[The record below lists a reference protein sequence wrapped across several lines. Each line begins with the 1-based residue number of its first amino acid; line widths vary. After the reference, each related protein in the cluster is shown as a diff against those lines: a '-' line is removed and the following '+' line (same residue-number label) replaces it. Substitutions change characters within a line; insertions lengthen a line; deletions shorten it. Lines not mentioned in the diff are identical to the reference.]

1 MVHDLRSQSIIPQ
14 FVAHRGFSV
23 RYPENT
29 LLAIEQAL
37 LAGACYVECDV
48 QLTLDGV
55 PVLLHDDSLQ
65 RTCGVSANITELSW
79 VELNNISAHYAE
91 RFGEQFGQI
100 SIPSLSQLLALMKNW
115 PGRRVFVEIKRASIR
130 KFGEDHVFNAL
141 IDALG
146 RASEQVIVISF
157 DLNIVQRISN
167 ETVLPVGWVIE
178 EWTDANLALARQLA
192 PAYLFVDHERIPHNL
207 ATLPDTNWCWALYE
221 IDDAATAREW
231 IEKGAHYIETNDIGS
246 MLLVPEFAKSRCDG

>member
-1 MVHDLRSQSIIPQ
+1 MGQDLKSQSIIPQ

-65 RTCGVSANITELSW
+65 RTCGVSANITELRW
-79 VELNNISAHYAE
+79 AELNNIRVHYAE
-91 RFGEQFGQI
+91 HFGEQSGQI

-141 IDALG
+141 VDALG
-146 RASEQVIVISF
+146 SVSEQIIVISF
-157 DLNIVQRISN
+157 DLNIMQRINN
-167 ETVLPVGWVIE
+167 ETALPVGWVIE
-178 EWTDANLALARQLA
+178 EWTDANLALAQQLA
-192 PAYLFVDHERIPHNL
+192 PAYLFVDHESIPHNL
-207 ATLPDTNWCWALYE
+207 VTLPDTNWRWVLYE

-231 IEKGAHYIETNDIGS
+231 VEKGAHYIETNDIGS

>member
-1 MVHDLRSQSIIPQ
+1 MVQDSKSALIIPQ

-79 VELNNISAHYAE
+79 AELNNISAHYAE
-91 RFGEQFGQI
+91 RFGEHYGQV
-100 SIPSLSQLLALMKNW
+100 SIPSLSQLLALMQNW
-115 PGRRVFVEIKRASIR
+115 PGRCVFVEIKRASIR
-130 KFGEDHVFNAL
+130 KFGEDRVFNAL
-141 IDALG
+141 IDILG
-146 RASEQVIVISF
+146 SVSEQVIAISF
-157 DLNIVQRISN
+157 DLKILQRIGK
-167 ETVLPVGWVIE
+167 ETALPVGWVIE
-178 EWTDANLALARQLA
+178 EWNDANLASAQQLA
-192 PAYLFVDHERIPHNL
+192 PAYLFVDHERLPHSL
-207 ATLPDTNWCWALYE
+207 ATLPDTNWRWVLYE
-221 IDDAATAREW
+221 IDDAATVREW

-246 MLLVPEFAKSRCDG
+246 MLLVTEFAKSRCDG

>member
-1 MVHDLRSQSIIPQ
+1 MAQYLKSQSIIPQ

-65 RTCGVSANITELSW
+65 RTCGVSANITELRW
-79 VELNNISAHYAE
+79 AELNNISAHYAE
-91 RFGEQFGQI
+91 RFGQQYGQV
-100 SIPSLSQLLALMKNW
+100 SIPSLSQLLALMQNW
-115 PGRRVFVEIKRASIR
+115 PGRCVFAEIKRASIR
-130 KFGEDHVFNAL
+130 KFGEDRVFNAL
-141 IDALG
+141 INALDS
-146 RASEQVIVISF
+146 ASEQVIVISF
-157 DLNIVQRISN
+157 DLKIMQHISK
-167 ETVLPVGWVIE
+167 ETALPVGWVIE
-178 EWTDANLALARQLA
+178 EWTDDNLALAQQLA
-192 PAYLFVDHERIPHNL
+192 PAYLFVDHERIPRNL
-207 ATLPDTNWCWALYE
+207 TTLPDTNWRWVLYE
-221 IDDAATAREW
+221 IDDAATARGW
-231 IEKGAHYIETNDIGS
+231 VEKGAHYIETNDIGN